1 MNSIEVKNLTKKYGA
16 FVSVDN
22 ISFDVREGEIFG
34 FIGAN
39 GAGKITTIKM
49 LCGILE
55 PTSGDAEVGGY
66 SIMKAPEMVKKQ
78 IGYMSQRFS
87 LYNDLTAEE
96 NINFFG
102 SVYGLEGEKLNE
114 RKKWV
119 LKTANLG
126 DRGNSITGTL
136 ATGFKQRLALGC
148 AVIHEPKIVFLDE
161 PTGGVDPVSRRNFW
175 DLINELSRKGITVF
189 VTTHYL
195 DEAEYCN
202 RIMMIDSGK
211 IIAGGSPQELKTKY
225 LKQTI
230 LEIECEKPNDA
241 IDILDKISWISNT
254 AYFGEYLHATLDGEN
269 LSDEEIKEKIAELT
283 RTLVRENSIKV
294 YRIEKIVPSIED
306 VFVNLMEVTS

>member
-1 MNSIEVKNLTKKYGA
+1 M
-16 FVSVDN
+16 
-22 ISFDVREGEIFG
+22 
-34 FIGAN
+34 
-39 GAGKITTIKM
+39 
-49 LCGILE
+49 
-55 PTSGDAEVGGY
+55 
-66 SIMKAPEMVKKQ
+66 
-78 IGYMSQRFS
+78 
-87 LYNDLTAEE
+87 
-96 NINFFG
+96 
-102 SVYGLEGEKLNE
+102 
-114 RKKWV
+114 
-119 LKTANLG
+119 
-126 DRGNSITGTL
+126 
-136 ATGFKQRLALGC
+136 
-148 AVIHEPKIVFLDE
+148 
-161 PTGGVDPVSRRNFW
+161 
-175 DLINELSRKGITVF
+175 INELSRKGITVF

-195 DEAEYCN
+195 EEAEYCS